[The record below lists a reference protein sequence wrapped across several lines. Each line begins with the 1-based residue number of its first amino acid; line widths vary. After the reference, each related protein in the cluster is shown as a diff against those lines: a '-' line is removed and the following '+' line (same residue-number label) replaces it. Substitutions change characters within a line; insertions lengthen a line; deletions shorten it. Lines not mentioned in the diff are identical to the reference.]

1 MKALKF
7 TIPVLVLVIAAAA
20 AAAAAAQ
27 NLVSYHSD
35 VGGTIYYYESE
46 SVHKLD
52 AGYVTVW
59 TLLDG
64 RKNPSLKWETSRIL
78 VKIDCDDMTYRRQY
92 GATYDANRRIIDNS
106 NSEPE
111 PLPATPGSSEYAL
124 VEAICARYK

>member
-7 TIPVLVLVIAAAA
+7 TISVLVLVIASPAV
-20 AAAAAAQ
+20 AQ

-35 VGGTIYYYESE
+35 VDGTRYYYESE

-52 AGYVTVW
+52 AGYISVW

-64 RKNPSLKWETSRIL
+64 RNNPSLNWETSRIL

-92 GATYDANRRIIDNS
+92 GATYDANRRIIDDF

-111 PLPATPGSSEYAL
+111 PLPATPGSSEYSL

>member
-7 TIPVLVLVIAAAA
+7 TISVLVLVIASP
-20 AAAAAAQ
+20 AAAQ

-52 AGYVTVW
+52 AGYITVW

-92 GATYDANRRIIDNS
+92 GATYDANRRIIDDFNS
-106 NSEPE
+106 DPE
-111 PLPATPGSSEYAL
+111 PLPATPGSTEYSL

>member
-7 TIPVLVLVIAAAA
+7 TISVLVLVIASP
-20 AAAAAAQ
+20 AAAQ

-52 AGYVTVW
+52 AGYITVW

-92 GATYDANRRIIDNS
+92 GATYDANRRIIDNL

-111 PLPATPGSSEYAL
+111 PLPATPGSTEYSL

>member
-20 AAAAAAQ
+20 AAQ
-27 NLVSYHSD
+27 SLVSYHSD
-35 VGGTIYYYESE
+35 VDGTRYYYESE

-52 AGYVTVW
+52 AGYITVW

-92 GATYDANRRIIDNS
+92 GATYDANRRIIDDFNS
-106 NSEPE
+106 DPE
-111 PLPATPGSSEYAL
+111 PLPATPGSTEYSL

>member
-7 TIPVLVLVIAAAA
+7 TISVLVLVIASP
-20 AAAAAAQ
+20 AAAQ

-52 AGYVTVW
+52 AGYITVW

-64 RKNPSLKWETSRIL
+64 RNNPSLKWETSRIL

-92 GATYDANRRIIDNS
+92 GATYDANRRIIDNL

-111 PLPATPGSSEYAL
+111 PLPATPGSTEH
-124 VEAICARYK
+124 

>member
-7 TIPVLVLVIAAAA
+7 TISVLVLVIASP
-20 AAAAAAQ
+20 AAAQ

-35 VGGTIYYYESE
+35 VDGTRYYYESE

-52 AGYVTVW
+52 AGYITVW

-92 GATYDANRRIIDNS
+92 GATYDANRRIIDNL

-111 PLPATPGSSEYAL
+111 PLPATPGSTEYSL